1 MLSNIL
7 LSRMTPY
14 ANEII
19 GEYQCGF
26 RRDRSTVGC
35 QDEEKDAFIEK
46 LEQVS
51 SVDNAVIMGDF
62 NTQVGCHAEDK
73 DAFTEKLDLISG

>member
-1 MLSNIL
+1 MTTAYILFMDTCLTLILCTHFAKFILS
-7 LSRMTPY
+7 
-14 ANEII
+14 AD
-19 GEYQCGF
+19 CH
-26 RRDRSTVGC
+26 
-35 QDEEKDAFIEK
+35 DEEKDAFIEK